1 MANNATNVG
10 RALGALVPAA
20 VNLRPGAAGN
30 VLRRILDVAIDGAG
44 RLPGAREAA
53 AKQLQKTGDVE
64 AAIDSLVTQH
74 VSLAGAQGFVTNIG
88 GLVTTVV
95 SLPANVAGAAVLQ
108 TRMIAAIAH
117 LKGYDVTDDR
127 VRTAIGMCLV
137 GDDLERILEGHDLPT
152 RPLVVATAPVFD
164 GDLERAMSD
173 RIAAELVAR
182 ITGKRMVVAMTKRIP
197 VLGGGVGAAFDGWD
211 TWTIAKY
218 ARTEFV
224 ARRRLTSHE

>member
-1 MANNATNVG
+1 MATNVG

-20 VNLRPGAAGN
+20 VNLAPGTAGN
-30 VLRRILDVAIDGAG
+30 VLRKVLEIAIDGAG

-53 AKQLQKTGDVE
+53 AKQLQRTGDVE
-64 AAIDSLVTQH
+64 QAIDALVTQH

-88 GLVTTVV
+88 GLVTTIV

-108 TRMIAAIAH
+108 ARMIAGIAH

-127 VRTAIGMCLV
+127 VRVAIGMCLV
-137 GDDLERILEGHDLPT
+137 GDDLERVLEGLNVPH

-164 GDLERAMSD
+164 AQLERTVSD
-173 RIAAELVAR
+173 KVATELVAR
-182 ITGKRMVVAMTKRIP
+182 ITGKRMVVAMTKRVP

-211 TWTIAKY
+211 TWTIARF
-218 ARTEFV
+218 ARREFV
-224 ARRRLTSHE
+224 ARRRLAAQD

>member
-1 MANNATNVG
+1 MANNVG

-20 VNLRPGAAGN
+20 VNLAPGAAGN
-30 VLRRILDVAIDGAG
+30 LLRKVLEVAIHGAG

-53 AKQLQKTGDVE
+53 AKQLQRTGDVDQ
-64 AAIDSLVTQH
+64 AIDALVAQH

-88 GLVTTVV
+88 GLVTAVV
-95 SLPANVAGAAVLQ
+95 ALPANVAGAAVLQ
-108 TRMIAAIAH
+108 ARMIAGIAH

-127 VRTAIGMCLV
+127 VRTAIAMCLIA
-137 GDDLERILEGHDLPT
+137 DDLERVLEGLNVPH
-152 RPLVVATAPVFD
+152 RPLVIATAPVFD
-164 GDLERAMSD
+164 AALERTVSD

-218 ARTEFV
+218 AREEFV
-224 ARRRLTSHE
+224 VRRRLTSQD